1 MRISLFFFS
10 LLILSKSL
18 FALSQSSN
26 DKEKR
31 LYSWEFLKSKIK
43 NNEIHFE
50 LKDRL
55 PADILDPELKIIT
68 KKGESLLINIQKVS
82 PKYIYFVFENKSRKL
97 RLKDLS
103 EKYEILFDT
112 LTRRLPTN
120 TKAYQYDFGF
130 CPNEDDSEL
139 LSKYLNSSS
148 M

>member
-1 MRISLFFFS
+1 MRISLFFLS

-18 FALSQSSN
+18 FALSLSSN

-68 KKGESLLINIQKVS
+68 KKGKSLLINIQKVS

-112 LTRRLPTN
+112 LTRRMPTN

-130 CPNEDDSEL
+130 CPKEDDSEL

>member
-1 MRISLFFFS
+1 MRISLFYFS

-18 FALSQSSN
+18 FAFSQSSN

-50 LKDRL
+50 LKDCL

-112 LTRRLPTN
+112 LTRRMPTN

>member
-68 KKGESLLINIQKVS
+68 KKGESLLINIQKV
-82 PKYIYFVFENKSRKL
+82 
-97 RLKDLS
+97 
-103 EKYEILFDT
+103 
-112 LTRRLPTN
+112 
-120 TKAYQYDFGF
+120 
-130 CPNEDDSEL
+130 L
-139 LSKYLNSSS
+139 LVQKFI
-148 M
+148 